1 MIDVLTLHG
10 GGALLLLLHEGGDGG
25 AGALAPGGGRGHVVT
40 MVRRVRVRETGHI
53 RRTEHGA
60 RPPPAIT
67 AEIRQ
72 IKQIV
77 VQ

>member
-25 AGALAPGGGRGHVVT
+25 AGALAPGGGQGHV
-40 MVRRVRVRETGHI
+40 VRRVRVRETGHI

>member
-25 AGALAPGGGRGHVVT
+25 AGALAPGGGQGHVVT
-40 MVRRVRVRETGHI
+40 MVRRVGEAGHI
-53 RRTEHGA
+53 RRTEHGTG
-60 RPPPAIT
+60 PPPAIT